1 MNKNIS
7 VSRIRS
13 SGTEK
18 KYADFYN
25 RINIENILSLSNL
38 WCKCVFLYK
47 KEYWNTCHRYIF
59 NANRINIWHLFKS
72 NVFSDEQKWCVSK
85 EHWWKQKNVS
95 PLLDTYENL
104 LFCYKGSNCPS
115 WRLLTTIFLRFNIL
129 FFFQTINVMNM
140 NWEDNFEITWN
151 KYMLEWMIELDSV
164 TPVEPFLPCFLLIV
178 TDILRVI
185 EYLTK
190 NYVIY
195 ARINYNIDRNQ

>member
-7 VSRIRS
+7 VSRIKS

-18 KYADFYN
+18 KYTDFYN

-47 KEYWNTCHRYIF
+47 KEYWNTCRRYIF

-104 LFCYKGSNCPS
+104 LFCHKGSNCRS
-115 WRLLTTIFLRFNIL
+115 WEVTYDYFLTFLTFY
-129 FFFQTINVMNM
+129 FFFKPLMLNM
-140 NWEDNFEITWN
+140 
-151 KYMLEWMIELDSV
+151 
-164 TPVEPFLPCFLLIV
+164 
-178 TDILRVI
+178 LRG
-185 EYLTK
+185 
-190 NYVIY
+190 
-195 ARINYNIDRNQ
+195 